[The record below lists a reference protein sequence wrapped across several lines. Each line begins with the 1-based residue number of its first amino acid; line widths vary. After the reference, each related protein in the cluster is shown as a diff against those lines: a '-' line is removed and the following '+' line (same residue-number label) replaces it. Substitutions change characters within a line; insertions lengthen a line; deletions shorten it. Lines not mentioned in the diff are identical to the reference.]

1 MVNVC
6 YQKKEVNSK
15 MSNIDCSK
23 PIAVL
28 GAGSWGTALAIHLA
42 DSGHNVLLWGNE
54 PEHMRLL
61 SEQRCNQ
68 QYLPDVIFPS
78 LLQVTD
84 SLEQALAD
92 PAWILIAIP
101 SYAYRDFLHKNVKL
115 FKKDVG
121 VAWASKGLE
130 RDTGK
135 LIHQVIAEELPLCKK
150 TAVMSGPTFAGEV
163 ARNLPTS
170 ITVASESEDFSR
182 QVSDDLH
189 SGRFRVYLSQDLVGV
204 ELGGAFKN
212 VLAIAAGAADGLGF
226 GANTRAALIT
236 RGLAE
241 MMRLGEA
248 MGGHRETFMGLAGM
262 GDLILTCTDNQ
273 SRNRRTGLLLAQGK
287 TLEQVQKEIG
297 QAIEGIKTAKEIV
310 ELARQ
315 HNVEVPISEQVYRV
329 LYENCPIDEAVQ
341 ALLSRK
347 SSQET
352 V

>member
-1 MVNVC
+1 MTVVD
-6 YQKKEVNSK
+6 KAH
-15 MSNIDCSK
+15 

-42 DSGHNVLLWGNE
+42 DSGHDVLLWGNE
-54 PEHMRLL
+54 PEHMQLL

-68 QYLPDVIFPS
+68 QYLPDVQFPE
-78 LLQVTD
+78 LLQTTD
-84 SLEQALAD
+84 DLELALAS
-92 PAWILIAIP
+92 PAWVLIAIP
-101 SYAYRDFLHKNVKL
+101 SHAYRSFLQKNAAL
-115 FKKDVG
+115 FKEDVG
-121 VAWASKGLE
+121 IAWASKGLE
-130 RDTGK
+130 HGTGK
-135 LIHQVIAEELPLCKK
+135 LIHQVVAEELPQCKK

-170 ITVASESEDFSR
+170 ITVASESEEFSR

-189 SGRFRVYLSQDLVGV
+189 SGRFRVYLSSDLTGV
-204 ELGGAFKN
+204 ELGGSMKN

-248 MGGHRETFMGLAGM
+248 MGGKRETFMGLAGM

-273 SRNRRTGLLLAQGK
+273 SRNRRTGLLLAQRK
-287 TLEQVQKEIG
+287 TLEQVHQEIG
-297 QAIEGIKTAKEIV
+297 QAIEGIKTAKEVV

-329 LYENCPIDEAVQ
+329 LYENCPIKEAVHT
-341 ALLSRK
+341 LLSRK

-352 V
+352 I

>member
-1 MVNVC
+1 MTAAD
-6 YQKKEVNSK
+6 KSH
-15 MSNIDCSK
+15 

-28 GAGSWGTALAIHLA
+28 GAGSWGTALAMHLA
-42 DSGHNVLLWGNE
+42 NSGRNVLLWGNE
-54 PEHMRLL
+54 PEHVQLL

-68 QYLPDVIFPS
+68 QYLPDVTFPD

-84 SLEQALAD
+84 DLTQTLVS

-101 SYAYRDFLHKNVKL
+101 SHAYRPFLQKNAHL
-115 FKKDVG
+115 FGENIG
-121 VAWASKGLE
+121 VAWASKGIE
-130 RDTGK
+130 SGSGK
-135 LIHQVIAEELPLCKK
+135 LIHQIIAEELPQCKK
-150 TAVMSGPTFAGEV
+150 TAVLSGPTFAGEV

-170 ITVASESEDFSR
+170 ITAASKSASFSK
-182 QVSDDLH
+182 QIIDDLH
-189 SGRFRVYLSQDLVGV
+189 SGRFRVYLSDDLTGV
-204 ELGGAFKN
+204 ELGGALKN

-248 MGGHRETFMGLAGM
+248 MGGKRETFMGLAGM
-262 GDLILTCTDNQ
+262 GDLILTCTDDQ

-287 TLEQVQKEIG
+287 SQAQIHEEIG
-297 QAIEGIKTAKEIV
+297 QAIEGIKTAKEV
-310 ELARQ
+310 VSLAQ
-315 HNVEVPISEQVYRV
+315 KYGVEVPISEQVHRV
-329 LYENCPIDEAVQ
+329 LYENCPIDEAVRN
-341 ALLSRK
+341 LLSRK

>member
-1 MVNVC
+1 MTVVD
-6 YQKKEVNSK
+6 KSH
-15 MSNIDCSK
+15 

-42 DSGHNVLLWGNE
+42 DSGHDVLLWGNE
-54 PEHMRLL
+54 PEHMQIL
-61 SEQRCNQ
+61 SRQRCNQ
-68 QYLPDVIFPS
+68 QYLPDVAFPE
-78 LLQVTD
+78 LLQTTD
-84 SLEQALAD
+84 DLEHALAS
-92 PAWILIAIP
+92 PAWVLIAIP
-101 SYAYRDFLHKNVKL
+101 SYAYRSFLHKNSAL
-115 FKKDVG
+115 FKEDVG

-130 RDTGK
+130 HGSGK
-135 LIHQVIAEELPLCKK
+135 LIHQVVAEELPQCKK

-170 ITVASESEDFSR
+170 ITVASESEDFSQ

-189 SGRFRVYLSQDLVGV
+189 SGRFRVYLSSDLTGV
-204 ELGGAFKN
+204 ELGGSMKN

-248 MGGHRETFMGLAGM
+248 MGGKRETFMGLAGM

-287 TLEQVQKEIG
+287 TLEQVHQEIG
-297 QAIEGIKTAKEIV
+297 QAIEGIKTTKEIV

-315 HNVEVPISEQVYRV
+315 HDVEVPISEQVYRV
-329 LYENCPIDEAVQ
+329 LYENCPIEEAVH

-347 SSQET
+347 STQET
-352 V
+352 I

>member
-1 MVNVC
+1 MTVVD
-6 YQKKEVNSK
+6 KAH
-15 MSNIDCSK
+15 

-42 DSGHNVLLWGNE
+42 DSGHDVLLWGNE
-54 PEHMRLL
+54 PEHMQLL

-68 QYLPDVIFPS
+68 QYLPDVQFPE
-78 LLQVTD
+78 LLQTTD
-84 SLEQALAD
+84 DLELALTS
-92 PAWILIAIP
+92 PAWVLIAIP
-101 SYAYRDFLHKNVKL
+101 SHAYRSFLQNNAAL
-115 FKKDVG
+115 FKEDVG
-121 VAWASKGLE
+121 IAWASKGLE
-130 RDTGK
+130 HGSGK
-135 LIHQVIAEELPLCKK
+135 LIHQVVAEELPQCKK

-170 ITVASESEDFSR
+170 ITVASESEEFSR

-189 SGRFRVYLSQDLVGV
+189 SGRFRVYLSSDLTGV
-204 ELGGAFKN
+204 ELGGSMKN

-248 MGGHRETFMGLAGM
+248 MGGKRETFMGLAGM

-273 SRNRRTGLLLAQGK
+273 SRNRRTGLLLAKGRN
-287 TLEQVQKEIG
+287 LEQVHQEIG
-297 QAIEGIKTAKEIV
+297 QAIEGIKTAKEVV

-329 LYENCPIDEAVQ
+329 LYEDCAIEEAVH
-341 ALLSRK
+341 ALLNRK

-352 V
+352 I

>member
-1 MVNVC
+1 MNVINHV
-6 YQKKEVNSK
+6 Q
-15 MSNIDCSK
+15 
-23 PIAVL
+23 PIVVL

-42 DSGHNVLLWGNE
+42 GSGHEVLLWGNE
-54 PEHMRLL
+54 PDHMQLL

-68 QYLPDVIFPS
+68 QFLPDVSFPDP
-78 LLQVTD
+78 LRITA

-92 PAWILIAIP
+92 PLWVLLAIP
-101 SYAYRDFLHKNVKL
+101 SHAYRVFLQKNAQL
-115 FKKDVG
+115 FAEHVG

-130 RDTGK
+130 VGSGK
-135 LIHQVIAEELPLCKK
+135 LIHQVLAEELPQCKK
-150 TAVMSGPTFAGEV
+150 IAVMSGPTFAGEV
-163 ARNLPTS
+163 ARNLPTAL
-170 ITVASESEDFSR
+170 TVASTSDSFLK
-182 QVSDDLH
+182 QISDDLH
-189 SGRFRVYLSQDLVGV
+189 SGRFRVYSSTDLIGV

-248 MGGHRETFMGLAGM
+248 MGGRRETFMGLAGM

-287 TLEQVQKEIG
+287 TLDQVHKEIG
-297 QAIEGIKTAKEIV
+297 QAIEGLKTAKEV
-310 ELARQ
+310 VSLAEKYK
-315 HNVEVPISEQVYRV
+315 VEVPICEQVYRV
-329 LYENCPIDEAVQ
+329 LYENCPIEDAVHT
-341 ALLSRK
+341 LLSRK

-352 V
+352 I

>member
-1 MVNVC
+1 MATAD
-6 YQKKEVNSK
+6 QSA
-15 MSNIDCSK
+15 MK

-42 DSGHNVLLWGNE
+42 DSGHNVLLWGND
-54 PEHMRLL
+54 PEHMQLL
-61 SEQRCNQ
+61 SEQRCNH
-68 QYLPDVIFPS
+68 QYLPDVRFPD

-84 SLEQALAD
+84 SLEQALAS

-101 SYAYRDFLHKNVKL
+101 SHAYRAFLQKNRHL
-115 FKKDVG
+115 FTEHVG
-121 VAWASKGLE
+121 IAWASKGLE
-130 RDTGK
+130 LGSGK
-135 LIHQVIAEELPLCKK
+135 LIHQVIAEELPHCKK
-150 TAVMSGPTFAGEV
+150 IAVMSGPTFAAEV
-163 ARNLPTS
+163 ARHLPTS
-170 ITVASESEDFSR
+170 ITVASESEEFSS
-182 QVSDDLH
+182 QISEDLH
-189 SGRFRVYLSQDLVGV
+189 SGRFRVYLSSDLIGV
-204 ELGGAFKN
+204 ELGGSLKN

-287 TLEQVQKEIG
+287 TQEQVHKEIG
-297 QAIEGIKTAKEIV
+297 QAIEGIKTAKEV
-310 ELARQ
+310 VKLARL

-329 LYENCPIDEAVQ
+329 LYENCPIKDAVH

-347 SSQET
+347 ST
-352 V
+352 VEAL

>member
-1 MVNVC
+1 MSTVN
-6 YQKKEVNSK
+6 QKL
-15 MSNIDCSK
+15 
-23 PIAVL
+23 PIVVL

-42 DSGHNVLLWGNE
+42 GSGHDVLLWGNE
-54 PEHMRLL
+54 PDHIRLL

-68 QYLPDVIFPS
+68 QFLPEVPFPDR
-78 LLQVTD
+78 LQLTD
-84 SLEQALAD
+84 SIEQALAS
-92 PAWILIAIP
+92 PAWVLVAIP
-101 SYAYRDFLHKNVKL
+101 SHAYRSFLQKNAHL
-115 FKKDVG
+115 FKPEIG

-130 RDTGK
+130 HGSGK
-135 LIHQVIAEELPLCKK
+135 LIHQVVAEELPQCKK

-182 QVSDDLH
+182 QISDDLH
-189 SGRFRVYLSQDLVGV
+189 SGRFRVYLSDDLIGV
-204 ELGGAFKN
+204 ELGGAIKN

-248 MGGHRETFMGLAGM
+248 MGGRRETFMGLAGM

-287 TLEQVQKEIG
+287 SLEQVHEEIG
-297 QAIEGIKTAKEIV
+297 QAIEGIKTAKEAV
-310 ELARQ
+310 NLARQ
-315 HNVEVPISEQVYRV
+315 HDVEMPISEQVYRV
-329 LYENCPIDEAVQ
+329 LYEGCPINEAVH
-341 ALLSRK
+341 ALLSRR
-347 SSQET
+347 STQET
-352 V
+352 G

>member
-1 MVNVC
+1 MTVVDKA
-6 YQKKEVNSK
+6 Y
-15 MSNIDCSK
+15 

-42 DSGHNVLLWGNE
+42 DSGHDVLLWGNE
-54 PEHMRLL
+54 PEHMQLL
-61 SEQRCNQ
+61 AEQRCNQ
-68 QYLPDVIFPS
+68 QYLPDVTFPER
-78 LLQVTD
+78 LQTTD
-84 SLEQALAD
+84 NLERALAA
-92 PAWILIAIP
+92 PAWVLIAIP
-101 SYAYRDFLHKNVKL
+101 SHAYRSFLHENAAL
-115 FKKDVG
+115 FKGDVG
-121 VAWASKGLE
+121 IAWASKGLE
-130 RDTGK
+130 HGSGK
-135 LIHQVIAEELPLCKK
+135 LIHQVVAEELPQCKK

-170 ITVASESEDFSR
+170 ITVASESEDFSQ

-189 SGRFRVYLSQDLVGV
+189 SGRFRVYLSTDLTGV
-204 ELGGAFKN
+204 ELGGSMKN

-248 MGGHRETFMGLAGM
+248 MGGKRETFMGLAGM

-273 SRNRRTGLLLAQGK
+273 SRNRRTGLLLAQGR
-287 TLEQVQKEIG
+287 TLEQVHQEIG

-315 HNVEVPISEQVYRV
+315 HDVEVPISEQVYRV
-329 LYENCPIDEAVQ
+329 LYENCPIEEAVHT
-341 ALLSRK
+341 LLSRK
-347 SSQET
+347 STQET
-352 V
+352 I

>member
-1 MVNVC
+1 MTVVD
-6 YQKKEVNSK
+6 KSH
-15 MSNIDCSK
+15 

-42 DSGHNVLLWGNE
+42 DSGHDVLLWGNE
-54 PEHMRLL
+54 PEHMQIL
-61 SEQRCNQ
+61 SRQRCNQ
-68 QYLPDVIFPS
+68 QYLPDVAFPE
-78 LLQVTD
+78 LLQTTD
-84 SLEQALAD
+84 DLEHALAS
-92 PAWILIAIP
+92 PAWVLIAIP
-101 SYAYRDFLHKNVKL
+101 SYAYRSFLHKNSAL
-115 FKKDVG
+115 FKEDVG

-130 RDTGK
+130 HGSGK
-135 LIHQVIAEELPLCKK
+135 LIHQVVAEELPQCKK

-170 ITVASESEDFSR
+170 ITVASESEDFSQ

-189 SGRFRVYLSQDLVGV
+189 SGRFRVYLSSDLTGV
-204 ELGGAFKN
+204 ELGGSMKN

-248 MGGHRETFMGLAGM
+248 MGGKRETFTGLAGM

-287 TLEQVQKEIG
+287 TLEQVHQEIG
-297 QAIEGIKTAKEIV
+297 QAIEGIKTTKEIV

-315 HNVEVPISEQVYRV
+315 HDVEVPISEQVYRV
-329 LYENCPIDEAVQ
+329 LYENCPIEEAVH

-347 SSQET
+347 STQET
-352 V
+352 I